1 MARPARTD
9 GASDDSSHPARGT
22 SWTHTAQVR
31 RGVYGSLAGA
41 TAWFVT
47 SSAALGVPQSIAD
60 ELDFCLN
67 ELLANIV
74 DHAFDDDEVHDVH
87 VGLTRDADRV
97 FLTLEDDG
105 RAFDPIAG
113 DTYVEPA
120 TLDAA
125 GHRGY
130 GIHLVRRF
138 TDELLYHRSE
148 GRNSVTVMKRLVHG

>member
-1 MARPARTD
+1 MAKPARTD

-47 SSAALGVPQSIAD
+47 SAAALEVPQSIAD

-74 DHAFDDDEVHDVH
+74 DHAFDDDEVHDVR
-87 VGLTRDADRV
+87 VDLTRDAESV

-113 DTYVEPA
+113 DTYIEPA
-120 TLDAA
+120 TLDLA

-130 GIHLVRRF
+130 GVHLVRRF
-138 TDELLYHRSE
+138 TDELLYRRDG
-148 GRNSVTVMKRLVHG
+148 GRNSVTVVKRLVID